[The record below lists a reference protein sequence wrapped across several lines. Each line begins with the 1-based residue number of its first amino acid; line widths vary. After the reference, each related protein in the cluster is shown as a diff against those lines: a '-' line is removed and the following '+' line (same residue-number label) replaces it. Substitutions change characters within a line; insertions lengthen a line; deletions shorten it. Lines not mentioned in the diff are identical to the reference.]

1 MTEKNRISRVVTRSG
16 DGGETG
22 LADGSRWPKHAPVIV
37 ALGELDELNAMIGV
51 LRSRPGVDQF
61 ALLDTIQQRLF
72 DLGAELAVPGS
83 SRLTDVDVDE
93 IEAAVEQLNQQLPAL
108 REFVLPGGHP
118 DAAFCHLCRTVARRA
133 ERALVAASHD
143 QPHAAASLR
152 WLNRLSDYLFV
163 LARTLNRINASAE
176 PQWRPR

>member
-16 DGGETG
+16 DAGETG
-22 LADGSRWPKHAPVIV
+22 LADGSRWPKDAPVV
-37 ALGELDELNAMIGV
+37 AALGDLDELNAMIGV
-51 LRSRPGVDQF
+51 LRSRLAVDQF
-61 ALLDTIQQRLF
+61 ALLDTVQQRLF
-72 DLGAELAVPGS
+72 DLGAELAVPGT
-83 SRLTDVDVDE
+83 SRLTDADVDE
-93 IEAAVEQLNQQLPAL
+93 IELAVEELNKQLAPL

-133 ERALVAASHD
+133 ERTLVAAVRGQSHS
-143 QPHAAASLR
+143 AASLR

>member
-1 MTEKNRISRVVTRSG
+1 MTDKQRINRVVTRSG

-22 LADGSRWPKHAPVIV
+22 LADGSRWPKDAPLIV

-51 LRSRPGVDQF
+51 LRTQPGAEQI
-61 ALLDTIQQRLF
+61 ALLDRIQQRLF

-83 SRLTDVDVDE
+83 KRLRGADVEELDTAL
-93 IEAAVEQLNQQLPAL
+93 AALNDALPPL

-118 DAAFCHLCRTVARRA
+118 AAAFCHLCRTVARRA
-133 ERALVAASHD
+133 ERALIAADHVKP
-143 QPHAAASLR
+143 QNPQSLM
-152 WLNRLSDYLFV
+152 WLNRLSDLLFV
-163 LARTLNRINASAE
+163 LARSLNRQHGVSE